1 MALRLDEAGAD
12 ALVLFNR
19 FLAPDI
25 DPELLA
31 VVEQVNLSGPADG
44 RLPRAW
50 VALLRGSVTGSL
62 AATTGVESGD
72 SVSGRGCVLLRAPAV
87 HHGGVGGGGNEQR
100 GVGVSGEALARAAQ
114 DDAPHGTVA
123 TRAADEQVDAAAEL
137 GQRLAWWP
145 VDGLHLESVGV
156 GKPLR
161 RGVGVDC
168 GIVDRE
174 GRRVPDLGVG
184 IRVDCVARDEI
195 AVMLGR

>member
-1 MALRLDEAGAD
+1 M
-12 ALVLFNR
+12 
-19 FLAPDI
+19 
-25 DPELLA
+25 
-31 VVEQVNLSGPADG
+31 
-44 RLPRAW
+44 
-50 VALLRGSVTGSL
+50 
-62 AATTGVESGD
+62 
-72 SVSGRGCVLLRAPAV
+72 LLRAPAV
-87 HHGGVGGGGNEQR
+87 YRGGVGGGGDEQG
-100 GVGVSGEALARAAQ
+100 GVGVSGEALARATQ

-123 TRAADEQVDAAAEL
+123 TRAAHEQVDAAAEL

-145 VDGLHLESVGV
+145 VDGLHLESVDV

-174 GRRVPDLGVG
+174 GRRVPALGVG